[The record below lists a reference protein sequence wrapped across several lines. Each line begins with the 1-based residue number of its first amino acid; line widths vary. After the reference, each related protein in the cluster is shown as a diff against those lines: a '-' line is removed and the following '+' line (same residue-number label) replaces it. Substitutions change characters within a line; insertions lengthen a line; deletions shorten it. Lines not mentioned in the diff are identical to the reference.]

1 MSGIHRGEIFYISRG
16 GASPQGCEQYPDRPA
31 VIVSNEQNN
40 EHSGTVE
47 VVYMTTQ
54 PKTDL
59 PTHVTI
65 RGTGRVSTV
74 LCEAVY
80 SVSIDRVQKY
90 IGEVSEQE
98 MQNIDIALMIS
109 LQLDGNVKTAK
120 KYQEQIKRQQEEIDG
135 LRQQL
140 SAAKEDAARWQQE
153 QREKK
158 PEREQE
164 ETAEASGDNVIR
176 METEKDA
183 HKAMFQLEAE
193 RDVYKAM
200 YEKLLEKVIA

>member
-1 MSGIHRGEIFYISRG
+1 MSGIHRGEIYYISRG

-59 PTHVTI
+59 PTHCVI
-65 RGTGRVSTV
+65 RSTGRTSTV
-74 LCEAVY
+74 LCEQVN
-80 SVSIDRVQKY
+80 SVSVERIGTY

-98 MQNIDIALMIS
+98 IQNIDIALMIS
-109 LQLDGNVKTAK
+109 LQLDGNAKTSK

-140 SAAKEDAARWQQE
+140 SVAKEEAAKWQQE
-153 QREKK
+153 QEAAA
-158 PEREQE
+158 
-164 ETAEASGDNVIR
+164 ETSGDSVIR
-176 METEKDA
+176 VETEKDTY
-183 HKAMFQLEAE
+183 KAMFQLEAE

>member
-1 MSGIHRGEIFYISRG
+1 MSGIHRGEIYYISRG

-59 PTHVTI
+59 PTHCVI
-65 RGTGRVSTV
+65 RSTGRTSTV
-74 LCEAVY
+74 LCEQVN
-80 SVSIDRVQKY
+80 SVSVERIGTY

-109 LQLDGNVKTAK
+109 LQLDGNAKTSK

-140 SAAKEDAARWQQE
+140 SVAKEEAAKWQQE
-153 QREKK
+153 QEAAA
-158 PEREQE
+158 
-164 ETAEASGDNVIR
+164 ETSGDSVIR
-176 METEKDA
+176 VETEKDTY
-183 HKAMFQLEAE
+183 KAMFQLEAE